1 MRKMKVAGL
10 AKVSF
15 LANLTVSCYALLRV
29 ARLTAPTPL
38 VST

>member
-1 MRKMKVAGL
+1 L

-15 LANLTVSCYALLRV
+15 LASLTVGCYALLRV
-29 ARLTAPTPL
+29 ARLTAPPLL

>member
-15 LANLTVSCYALLRV
+15 RANLTVGCHALLRV
-29 ARLTAPTPL
+29 ARLTAPPPL
-38 VST
+38 VSA